1 MADLEEPK
9 TLPSLQG
16 AAPHGPPGPLGGPS
30 VATYGV
36 GQVAAYLREL
46 LDTDPLLSDLWLAGE
61 VGDLSRSRAGHLYFT
76 LRDAAGA
83 LRCVFFR
90 RENTGV
96 AVEQGDQ
103 VLVHGRISLYLERGD
118 VQLYVDALQPQG
130 VGVLHAEFQRLLAQ
144 LEEEGL
150 FDSARKRSLPPYP
163 RGIGVVTSPAGAVWH
178 DIQTVLARRWPLSAL
193 VLAPCRVQGEGAA
206 DTIVAALEA
215 LNAFA
220 HEQAATDDGL
230 PLDVIVVARGGG
242 SLEDLWPFNEER
254 LARAIFASDLPVVSA
269 VGHETDTTMADY
281 VADLRAP
288 TPSAAAELITPHAP
302 EERARIANLRRAL
315 GGALER
321 RAEAARS
328 DLAAL
333 RDRLQLQRP
342 DTLAERLRLDDLLR
356 RAEAPLQRRLGA
368 GHTALAGLSGR
379 LATLDPAATLARGY
393 AILQDAS
400 GRPLPR
406 AAALRPSDQVRIRL
420 TDGAAEAEIL
430 GVELN
435 G

>member
-1 MADLEEPK
+1 MADLEKPE

-16 AAPHGPPGPLGGPS
+16 AAPHGPSGPLGGPS
-30 VATYGV
+30 VAIYGV

-163 RGIGVVTSPAGAVWH
+163 RGIGVATSPAGAVWH
-178 DIQTVLARRWPLSAL
+178 DIQTVLARRWPLAAL
-193 VLAPCRVQGEGAA
+193 VLAPCRVQGDGAA

-220 HEQAATDDGL
+220 QEQAARDDGL

-269 VGHETDTTMADY
+269 VGHETDTTVADY

-302 EERARIANLRRAL
+302 EERARIVTLRRAL

-321 RAEAARS
+321 RAETARS
-328 DLAAL
+328 DLATL
-333 RDRLQLQRP
+333 RDRLQRQRP

-393 AILQDAS
+393 AILQDAG